1 MMNNLCKSIFFL
13 VTFVFISCSD
23 NDSEIMISNP
33 ANYTFERNGVS
44 TVSYTG
50 QTDRILMAT
59 ELINAMK
66 DETAT
71 SAKLLEMYANE
82 TATGEDANPY
92 ADATLNESTKSVK
105 SKTAASKDFFS
116 SNTAE
121 SALIK
126 ADFESWINA
135 QVTEVFPNWNELASL
150 GRAGQIADGSTVRY
164 VSAKGLEYDQA
175 VNKGLIGALM
185 LDQMLNNYL
194 SPAVLD
200 EANNRELNDAGTP
213 AEGKAYT
220 TMEHKWD
227 EAYGY
232 LFGTVADSADPLAS
246 LGGDS
251 FLNKYLSRVEG
262 DDDFT
267 GIANEVYQAF
277 KLGRA
282 AIVAGDYDTRDEQA
296 DIIKELMSKVIGI
309 RSVYYLQQAKNTLD
323 SDRGA
328 AYHDLSEGFGFIYSL
343 RFTRQ
348 PNESD
353 PMFTREEVDAL
364 IQQLLTGNGF
374 WDITSETLDAM
385 SEEIANKFDFTV
397 EQAGS

>member
-1 MMNNLCKSIFFL
+1 MNNLCKLSFL
-13 VTFVFISCSD
+13 LVLLILTSCSD
-23 NDSEIMISNP
+23 DGSDIIIINP
-33 ANYTFERNGVS
+33 ANYTFERNGAS

-66 DETAT
+66 DENTTA
-71 SAKLLEMYANE
+71 SQLLEMYANE
-82 TATGEDANPY
+82 TATGEDADPY
-92 ADATLNESTKSVK
+92 ADASLNESTKSVK
-105 SKTAASKDFFS
+105 SKTAASRDFFS

-121 SALIK
+121 SASIK
-126 ADFESWINA
+126 ADFETWINA
-135 QVTEVFPNWNELASL
+135 QVNEVFPNWNELAAE
-150 GRAGQIADGSTVRY
+150 GQAGQIADGSSTRY
-164 VSAKGLEYDQA
+164 VNGGGLEYNQA

-194 SPAVLD
+194 SPSVLD
-200 EANNRELNDAGTP
+200 EADNRELNDAGTP
-213 AEGKAYT
+213 AEGKTYT

-262 DDDFT
+262 DDDFA
-267 GIANEVYQAF
+267 GIADEVYQAL

-282 AIVAGDYDTRDEQA
+282 AIVVGDYETRDEQA
-296 DIIKELMSKVIGI
+296 DIIKEAMSTVIGV
-309 RSVYYLQQAKNTLD
+309 RAVYYLQQAKNTLNTD
-323 SDRGA
+323 KGA
-328 AYHDLSEGFGFIYSL
+328 AFHDLSEGFGFVYSL
-343 RFTRQ
+343 RFCRKAGET
-348 PNESD
+348 ES
-353 PMFTREEVDAL
+353 MFSRSEVGEFID
-364 IQQLLTGNGF
+364 QLTAGNGF
-374 WDITSETLDAM
+374 WDITAETLDAM
-385 SEEIANKFDFTV
+385 SEEIADKFDFTV